1 MAEVGIFGEHR
12 LELLHGRLVEMNPQ
26 RASHA
31 STVQRLTQVLVLALN
46 GRAEVRV
53 QLPLAATEDSE
64 PEPDVA
70 VVAPGDYDEA
80 HPSHAFLVI
89 EVSDTSLEDD
99 RKLKR
104 PIYEAAE
111 VPEYWIV
118 NLRERWL
125 EVYRPEEE
133 QPQLVLPGERIT
145 LAGFS
150 DIHLAI
156 DDILPSRR

>member
-1 MAEVGIFGEHR
+1 MVDVGIFRDHR
-12 LELLHGRLVEMNPQ
+12 LELLHGRLVEMSPQ

-64 PEPDVA
+64 PEPDIA

-80 HPSHAFLVI
+80 HPSHAFVVI
-89 EVSDTSLEDD
+89 EVADTSLDDD
-99 RKLKR
+99 RELKR

-118 NLRERWL
+118 NLRDRRL
-125 EVYRPEEE
+125 EIYRPKEAR
-133 QPQLVLPGERIT
+133 PQLVLPGERIA
-145 LAGFS
+145 LAGFN
-150 DIHLAI
+150 DIHLAV